1 MDDLLQTIDNR
12 CQLIGNLI
20 SSCCVWK
27 RTRFCLTERRLKH
40 SFMHNHIFCY
50 QTKDKCG
57 LKACQQNDTDLII
70 CHLYRNGNK
79 PFLHQCHAGACELV
93 IPIYRTG
100 RVLGCILCGPF
111 STAAK
116 PHPLLTPW
124 RESLKNT
131 LPELAELLLSDLL
144 ERFYN
149 RYPEYTPDSR
159 IEKSLNYIAGNIARH
174 ITLSDAAAAANLS
187 PSRFSHL
194 FKSCCGIDFSSY
206 LLQLRLTI
214 AQDMLKQTDI
224 SIGEIALFCGFASQQ
239 HFTGMFKKYLNST
252 PAKFRKGEG

>member
-1 MDDLLQTIDNR
+1 MEVHFGGFWITVSKQCLYISLFYALFHEVGGKTVPEAVR
-12 CQLIGNLI
+12 SSLI
-20 SSCCVWK
+20 
-27 RTRFCLTERRLKH
+27 
-40 SFMHNHIFCY
+40 
-50 QTKDKCG
+50 
-57 LKACQQNDTDLII
+57 
-70 CHLYRNGNK
+70 
-79 PFLHQCHAGACELV
+79 
-93 IPIYRTG
+93 
-100 RVLGCILCGPF
+100 CILCGPF

-194 FKSCCGIDFSSY
+194 FKSCCGIVSD
-206 LLQLRLTI
+206 
-214 AQDMLKQTDI
+214 
-224 SIGEIALFCGFASQQ
+224 LFGFVM
-239 HFTGMFKKYLNST
+239 HFRSATV
-252 PAKFRKGEG
+252 